1 MPGSAEKLAKLYS
14 TNLDQDGSE
23 PPDDLKPD
31 EDYYHDYL
39 VLASVLK
46 LMFEAELLPKKISD
60 IKPCELS
67 QLSPLLSLAV
77 GSKVNKQATELYDR
91 MMELA
96 SFKGL
101 KLYSANV
108 SVLKVWLIGQFI
120 IASYNNY
127 DACKYMYVA
136 LLQ

>member
-1 MPGSAEKLAKLYS
+1 MLCRSLISHHPCSLAFTTWVSLCLHLPESAEKLAKLYS
-14 TNLDQDGSE
+14 TNLDQDGSD

-31 EDYYHDYL
+31 EDFYHDYL

-46 LMFEAELLPKKISD
+46 LMFEGELLPKKISD
-60 IKPCELS
+60 IKPSELS
-67 QLSPLLSLAV
+67 QLSPLFSLAV

-101 KLYSANV
+101 KLYSA
-108 SVLKVWLIGQFI
+108 SVCL
-120 IASYNNY
+120 S
-127 DACKYMYVA
+127 
-136 LLQ
+136 